1 MLHPGLRTRAD
12 ACMQAGRTAMV
23 LLLGAV
29 PLLVIA
35 GILEGFL
42 SPLHAPA
49 ELKLGAGLL
58 TGVLLYGYLFTAGRS
73 RRAPCAA
80 LVIAA

>member
-23 LLLGAV
+23 LMLGAV

-42 SPLHAPA
+42 APSSVPA
-49 ELKLGAGLL
+49 VLKLGAGLL
-58 TGVLLYGYLFTAGRS
+58 TGVLLYGYLFTAGRP
-73 RRAPCAA
+73 RRVPRTA
-80 LVIAA
+80 LAIAV